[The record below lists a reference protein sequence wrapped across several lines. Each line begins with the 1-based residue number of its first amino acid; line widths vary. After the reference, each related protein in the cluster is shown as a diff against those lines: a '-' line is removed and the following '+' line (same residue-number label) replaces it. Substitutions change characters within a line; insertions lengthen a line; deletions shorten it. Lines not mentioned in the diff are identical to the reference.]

1 MLPARGHAVM
11 FVYRDRN
18 TGRFAS
24 HSTWKRSKAH
34 GGSRYVRKA
43 YQVRLPP
50 RLQAPAVR
58 PAAHPERE
66 SVSRKAKRVT
76 SLEEY
81 EEAFGDLLDETENVE
96 SSPDYEESEGG

>member
-1 MLPARGHAVM
+1 M
-11 FVYRDRN
+11 FIYRDFK

-24 HSTWKRSKAH
+24 RSTWKRSKAH

-50 RLQAPAVR
+50 RLQAPAMR
-58 PAAHPERE
+58 PAARPERK

-76 SLEEY
+76 SLKEY
-81 EEAFGDLLDETENVE
+81 EEVFDDLLDETEDVE